1 MFMERVVTVCEN
13 CLLFANTSLLFA
25 LYPSAG
31 SETKSRR
38 VPVPITPTTFNN
50 EATTIDD
57 ALHHGVLQIVE
68 SSSVIVKLAGMT
80 SIERATGKEARS
92 WSAFCL

>member
-1 MFMERVVTVCEN
+1 MFMERIVTVCEH

-25 LYPSAG
+25 LYPSSG

-57 ALHHGVLQIVE
+57 ALHNWVLQIGG
-68 SSSVIVKLAGMT
+68 SSSFIGKLVGMT
-80 SIERATGKEARS
+80 LIERAAAKEVR
-92 WSAFCL
+92 